1 LPARG
6 PASRPRRTGSKPNR
20 AAQSSKP
27 SRAAQNSKP
36 NRAAQNSEPIN
47 NTNGGSDGQTF
58 RTTGTVKTVLR
69 DAKFLVE
76 TEQGMEVVA
85 RAAGRMRRGRKI
97 RILAGDAVD
106 LEVSLYDPTRGRII
120 WRHV

>member
-1 LPARG
+1 LSGQPR
-6 PASRPRRTGSKPNR
+6 PRPRRPGGPRK
-20 AAQSSKP
+20 AAP
-27 SRAAQNSKP
+27 R
-36 NRAAQNSEPIN
+36 REPEQERE
-47 NTNGGSDGQTF
+47 TQTY

-69 DAKFLVE
+69 DAMFLVE
-76 TEQGMEVVA
+76 TEQGLEVMA

-106 LEVSLYDPTRGRII
+106 LEVSLYDSTRGRIV

>member
-1 LPARG
+1 LPARA
-6 PASRPRRTGSKPNR
+6 PASRTRRAGTKPPRAEEKKPPTTDAERN
-20 AAQSSKP
+20 
-27 SRAAQNSKP
+27 P
-36 NRAAQNSEPIN
+36 N
-47 NTNGGSDGQTF
+47 TQTF
-58 RTTGTVKTVLR
+58 RTSGTVKTVLR

-106 LEVSLYDPTRGRII
+106 IEVSLYDPTRGRII

>member
-1 LPARG
+1 LSGQPR
-6 PASRPRRTGSKPNR
+6 SRPRR
-20 AAQSSKP
+20 P
-27 SRAAQNSKP
+27 SAPRRVAPARP
-36 NRAAQNSEPIN
+36 AEPER
-47 NTNGGSDGQTF
+47 DPQTY

-69 DAKFLVE
+69 DAMFLVV
-76 TEQGMEVVA
+76 TEQGLEVMA

-106 LEVSLYDPTRGRII
+106 LEVSLYDPTRGRIV

>member
-1 LPARG
+1 LSGQPR
-6 PASRPRRTGSKPNR
+6 SRPRR
-20 AAQSSKP
+20 P
-27 SRAAQNSKP
+27 SGPRRVAPARP
-36 NRAAQNSEPIN
+36 AEPER
-47 NTNGGSDGQTF
+47 DPQTY

-69 DAKFLVE
+69 DAMFLVV
-76 TEQGMEVVA
+76 TEQGLEVMA

-106 LEVSLYDPTRGRII
+106 LEVSLYDPTRGRIV

>member
-1 LPARG
+1 VTLRRQAAPRPERG
-6 PASRPRRTGSKPNR
+6 SPITDPERS
-20 AAQSSKP
+20 QS
-27 SRAAQNSKP
+27 
-36 NRAAQNSEPIN
+36 
-47 NTNGGSDGQTF
+47 TQTF
-58 RTTGTVKTVLR
+58 RTSGTVKAVLR

-76 TEQGMEVVA
+76 TEQGLEVVA

>member
-1 LPARG
+1 MPARG
-6 PASRPRRTGSKPNR
+6 PASRPRRTGSKPNHAGRNSQPDR
-20 AAQSSKP
+20 AAQTNEP
-27 SRAAQNSKP
+27 SGSAAGAP
-36 NRAAQNSEPIN
+36 
-47 NTNGGSDGQTF
+47 DGQTF

-76 TEQGMEVVA
+76 TEHGEVVA

>member
-1 LPARG
+1 MPEKG
-6 PASRPRRTGSKPNR
+6 PSITDSDQAPNL
-20 AAQSSKP
+20 
-27 SRAAQNSKP
+27 
-36 NRAAQNSEPIN
+36 
-47 NTNGGSDGQTF
+47 QTF
-58 RTTGTVKTVLR
+58 RTSGTVKAVLR

-76 TEQGMEVVA
+76 TEQGLEVIA

-120 WRHV
+120 WRHI

>member
-1 LPARG
+1 MTQR
-6 PASRPRRTGSKPNR
+6 RRTTPGRSGDLPIPDSDKT
-20 AAQSSKP
+20 P
-27 SRAAQNSKP
+27 S
-36 NRAAQNSEPIN
+36 
-47 NTNGGSDGQTF
+47 TQTF
-58 RTTGTVKTVLR
+58 RTSGTVKAVLR

-76 TEQGMEVVA
+76 TEQGLEVVA

>member
-1 LPARG
+1 LPGRA
-6 PASRPRRTGSKPNR
+6 ASRPRRTGR
-20 AAQSSKP
+20 KP
-27 SRAAQNSKP
+27 SGPAENDRPDREAGPAAD
-36 NRAAQNSEPIN
+36 A
-47 NTNGGSDGQTF
+47 QTF

-76 TEQGMEVVA
+76 TEHGMEVVA

>member
-1 LPARG
+1 MPARVPANRTRRAASKPKRAEENDR
-6 PASRPRRTGSKPNR
+6 PASDAPRDPN
-20 AAQSSKP
+20 
-27 SRAAQNSKP
+27 
-36 NRAAQNSEPIN
+36 
-47 NTNGGSDGQTF
+47 TQTF
-58 RTTGTVKTVLR
+58 RTSGTVKTVLR

-76 TEQGMEVVA
+76 TEQGLEVVA

>member
-1 LPARG
+1 MPARG
-6 PASRPRRTGSKPNR
+6 PASRPRRAGSKPNR
-20 AAQSSKP
+20 AAQNNKP
-27 SRAAQNSKP
+27 NRAARNGKP
-36 NRAAQNSEPIN
+36 NRAAQDSEPISE
-47 NTNGGSDGQTF
+47 TKSGPDAQTF
-58 RTTGTVKTVLR
+58 RTSGTVKTVLR

>member
-1 LPARG
+1 LPARA
-6 PASRPRRTGSKPNR
+6 PANRTRRAANKPNR
-20 AAQSSKP
+20 SEENDRPVNDAP
-27 SRAAQNSKP
+27 RDP
-36 NRAAQNSEPIN
+36 N
-47 NTNGGSDGQTF
+47 TQTF
-58 RTTGTVKTVLR
+58 RTSGTVKTVLR

-76 TEQGMEVVA
+76 TEQGLEVVA

>member
-27 SRAAQNSKP
+27 NRAARNGKP
-36 NRAAQNSEPIN
+36 NRAAQDGEPIN
-47 NTNGGSDGQTF
+47 DTKSGSDGQTF
-58 RTTGTVKTVLR
+58 RTSGTVKTVLR

>member
-1 LPARG
+1 MPARG
-6 PASRPRRTGSKPNR
+6 PASRPRRTGSKPSR
-20 AAQSSKP
+20 AAHNSKP
-27 SRAAQNSKP
+27 SRPAQNGTS
-36 NRAAQNSEPIN
+36 NRAAPEGQPVGNS
-47 NTNGGSDGQTF
+47 NGGSDGQTF
-58 RTTGTVKTVLR
+58 RTSGTVKTVLR